1 MLKFNTLTSRQK
13 SVVKNDE
20 AMKRIKS
27 NHLHKSQWR
36 CSPSCDKLTMLFR
49 FLALVF
55 LSAFLST
62 TLCEAFHTPHK
73 TTCKSPTTI
82 RRSSNPFW
90 YGAQLPQASSC
101 SFLRT
106 NSDDDDD
113 DHGNSTTNIDSKSK
127 PMTLDEL
134 SRREQES
141 SKKVFDALL
150 LPDRIGKAFYVA
162 TIAFIVVGFILN
174 LNGYGYVFKNNSI
187 SIDTLE
193 SRDFQI
199 ELSRSA
205 KQGNAKQI
213 IPERPENL
221 P

>member
-1 MLKFNTLTSRQK
+1 
-13 SVVKNDE
+13 
-20 AMKRIKS
+20 
-27 NHLHKSQWR
+27 
-36 CSPSCDKLTMLFR
+36 
-49 FLALVF
+49 
-55 LSAFLST
+55 
-62 TLCEAFHTPHK
+62 
-73 TTCKSPTTI
+73 
-82 RRSSNPFW
+82 
-90 YGAQLPQASSC
+90 
-101 SFLRT
+101 
-106 NSDDDDD
+106 
-113 DHGNSTTNIDSKSK
+113 
-127 PMTLDEL
+127 
-134 SRREQES
+134 
-141 SKKVFDALL
+141 
-150 LPDRIGKAFYVA
+150 VA